1 MEEHADAREMTVY
14 RLTLGLG
21 ILKEMNSSLIV
32 WKKWSSLSIATN
44 YIQKKWS

>member
-1 MEEHADAREMTVY
+1 MLKIYQIFSMEEHADAREMTVY

-32 WKKWSSLSIATN
+32 WKK
-44 YIQKKWS
+44 